1 MSRWSNTNSSKVPLI
16 GILITIAVGCAIIAI
31 LTTVCLVVVCK
42 RKGGHVPPPAGPAHW
57 STTVTVAPDC
67 RTGARSQEQTSMQV
81 SLSFTYCPQKYI
93 LCEKKF
99 EMVITLTVDPGP

>member
-1 MSRWSNTNSSKVPLI
+1 MCVFAVSRWSNTNSSKVPLI
-16 GILITIAVGCAIIAI
+16 SILITIAVGCAVIAI

-67 RTGARSQEQTSMQV
+67 RTTGGARSSSAQDQTSMHV
-81 SLSFTYCPQKYI
+81 RRMIHRSYF
-93 LCEKKF
+93 
-99 EMVITLTVDPGP
+99 GG